1 MIPVDCVDV
10 RGSTVR
16 ARLGPLTRDG
26 LERTI
31 VSGDFMSRCAVCQ
44 RPVVVD
50 PEVLADGDLV
60 HAACKRQI
68 TSGLVRPREREPHSA
83 TRIKAA
89 RPNRRT
95 G

>member
-1 MIPVDCVDV
+1 
-10 RGSTVR
+10 
-16 ARLGPLTRDG
+16 LTRDE

-31 VSGDFMSRCAVCQ
+31 VSGDLMSRCAVCQ
-44 RPVVVD
+44 KPVVVD

-68 TSGLVRPREREPHSA
+68 TSGLVRPRDREPRSA
-83 TRIKAA
+83 TRIKVA
-89 RPNRRT
+89 RPQRRS